1 MNKTVILAEKPDQGK
16 QYVKALG
23 KIKNKTNAYIE
34 VDSKLFTGETVV
46 TWGLGHLVSLS
57 KPMKYE
63 GISKTWGYHNLPITP
78 ALKDMKYEI
87 SEGKEYQFNEVK
99 KQLESADTIII
110 ATDID
115 PEGENIAYL
124 ILNQCSNQ
132 VWNKQIKR
140 LRANTLNPKRL
151 TEFFKDLKDP
161 EDYYKDY
168 LQANARQV
176 ADWLV
181 GMNFTELMTVK
192 GQEAGLKGL
201 YSIGRV
207 RTPTLNLVCE
217 NFLRIKNFKPEA
229 YVVLEGIH
237 EEKNHKVKFTHS
249 KKYFDKEKLKTDL
262 EKYDLKGLKEAQV
275 LSVEKIE
282 KSKEPP
288 RLFDLS
294 GIQTCAEK
302 KYGWSLDKT
311 ASMADS
317 LRLKGYLSYIRTEID
332 LITTSE
338 FEQLKD
344 NLEGYKNLLNV
355 QFESK
360 HLEPRKRFVDNNKV
374 KEHHAIIPT
383 EDLPDLDKMTEE
395 EKLLYIAIT
404 KNSILMFAP
413 NYVYESTKVTVSANG
428 LEFQVTGIVPK
439 SLGWKNIESEDTEE
453 ENDEDSSNKLFEY
466 QEGDTIPFKISL
478 AQKKTKPEKQLTEAG
493 LGGKTGLMKKL
504 SIGTP
509 ATRTNIVKELIN
521 EGSIEVE
528 KSKLKPTVKG
538 LLLWEMTKDLEVGKV
553 DLTRAWEESLEKI
566 STGEIEQQA
575 FIDETHNFV
584 RGLIDTFKDTA
595 LDGKLVQQVA
605 QQYTDTIGSYS
616 MELIKGKNGAFY
628 SIKDKNSNEQ
638 LFTLSEVFLGKK
650 ITKTILKE
658 LLIDGNTKNK
668 VKGFKSTKKKD
679 KDGKPVKY
687 DAFLS
692 LENNKYKL
700 NFK

>member
-1 MNKTVILAEKPDQGK
+1 MNKTVVLAEKPDQAK

-23 KIKNKTNAYIE
+23 KVKNKTRAYIE
-34 VDSKLFTGETVV
+34 VDSEIFEGKTIV
-46 TWGLGHLVSLS
+46 TWGLGHLISLS

-78 ALKDMKYEI
+78 ALESMKYEV

-124 ILNQCSNQ
+124 ILNQCSDQ
-132 VWNKQIKR
+132 VWEKDIKR
-140 LRANTLNPKRL
+140 LRPNTLNPKKL
-151 TEFFKDLKDP
+151 KDFFKDLKNP

-217 NFLRIKNFKPEA
+217 NFLKIKNFKPEP
-229 YVVLEGIH
+229 YVILEGLH
-237 EEKNHKVKFTHS
+237 EEKDHKVKFAHS
-249 KKYFDKEKLKTDL
+249 KKYFDKEELKNDV
-262 EKYDLKGLKEAQV
+262 EKYNLKGLKEAQV
-275 LSVEKIE
+275 LSVEKTE

-288 RLFDLS
+288 KLFDLS
-294 GIQTCAEK
+294 GIQTYAEK
-302 KYGWSLDKT
+302 KHGWSLDKT

-338 FEQLKD
+338 FEQLKE
-344 NLEGYKNLLNV
+344 NLEGYKHLLNV
-355 QFESK
+355 QFDND

-383 EDLPDLDKMTEE
+383 EELPNFEEMTED
-395 EKLLYIAIT
+395 EKTLYTAIA

-413 NYVYESTKVTVSANG
+413 DYVYESTKVIVSANG
-428 LEFQVTGIVPK
+428 LEFEVTGIIPK
-439 SLGWKNIESEDTEE
+439 SLGWKKIETEDTEE
-453 ENDEDSSNKLFEY
+453 EAEEESSNKLFDY
-466 QEGDTIPFKISL
+466 QEGQTIPFKISMN
-478 AQKKTKPEKQLTEAG
+478 QKETKPEKQLTEAG

-504 SIGTP
+504 GIGTP

-538 LLLWEMTKDLEVGKV
+538 LLLWEMTRDLEVGKV
-553 DLTRAWEESLEKI
+553 NLTRTWEESLEKI
-566 STGEIEQQA
+566 STGEIEQEA
-575 FIDETHNFV
+575 FINETHTFV
-584 RGLIDTFKDTA
+584 ESLIETFKDTT
-595 LDGKLVQQVA
+595 LNGKLVQQVA
-605 QQYTDTIGSYS
+605 QQYTDTIGNYS
-616 MELIKGKNGAFY
+616 VELIKGKNGTFY
-628 SIKDKNSNEQ
+628 SIKDKESNEQ

-658 LLIDGNTKNK
+658 LLVNGKTKSK

>member
-1 MNKTVILAEKPDQGK
+1 MSKTVILAEKPDQAK

-23 KIKNKTNAYIE
+23 NIKKKTNAYIE
-34 VDSKLFTGETVV
+34 VDSKLFKGETIV
-46 TWGLGHLVSLS
+46 TWGLGHLISLS
-57 KPMKYE
+57 KPIEYE
-63 GISKTWGYHNLPITP
+63 GISKVWGYHNLPIVP
-78 ALKDMKYEI
+78 GLKEMKYEV
-87 SEGKEYQFNEVK
+87 SEGKEYQFNAVK
-99 KQLESADTIII
+99 NQLESADTIII

-124 ILNQCSNQ
+124 IMNECDPKIWTKN
-132 VWNKQIKR
+132 IKR
-140 LRANTLNPKRL
+140 LRANTLNPKKL
-151 TEFFKDLKDP
+151 TEFFQDLKDP
-161 EDYYKDY
+161 KDYYNDY
-168 LQANARQV
+168 LQANARQI

-217 NFLRIKNFKPEA
+217 NFLRIKNFKPESYA
-229 YVVLEGIH
+229 MLEGLH
-237 EEKNHKVKFTHS
+237 EEDNHKIKFTHS
-249 KKYFDKEKLKTDL
+249 KKYFDKEELKNDL
-262 EKYDLKGLKEAQV
+262 EKYNLKGLKEAQI
-275 LSVEKIE
+275 LSVEKSQKE
-282 KSKEPP
+282 KEPP
-288 RLFDLS
+288 KLFDLS
-294 GIQTCAEK
+294 GIQTYAEK

-317 LRLKGYLSYIRTEID
+317 LRLKGFLSYVRTEID

-338 FEQLKD
+338 FDQLKN
-344 NLEGYKNLLNV
+344 NLEEYKKLLNV
-355 QFESK
+355 EFENEQ
-360 HLEPRKRFVDNNKV
+360 LEPRKRFVDNSKV

-383 EDLPDLDKMTEE
+383 EDLPNFEEMTPDEQ
-395 EKLLYIAIT
+395 KLYAAIT

-428 LEFQVTGIVPK
+428 LEFHVTGIIPK

-453 ENDEDSSNKLFEY
+453 EADESSPNVLVDYKDG
-466 QEGDTIPFKISL
+466 QVIPFKINL
-478 AQKKTKPEKQLTEAG
+478 AQKETKPEKQLTEAG

-504 SIGTP
+504 NIGTP

-553 DLTRAWEESLEKI
+553 DLTRTWEESLEKI
-566 STGEIEQQA
+566 STGEIDQES
-575 FIDETHNFV
+575 FINETHIFV
-584 RGLIDTFKDTA
+584 KSLIETFKDTT
-595 LDGKLVQQVA
+595 LNGKLVQQVVE
-605 QQYTDTIGSYS
+605 QHTKTIGTYTV
-616 MELIKGKNGAFY
+616 ELIKGKNGAFY
-628 SIKDKNSNEQ
+628 SIKDKQSAEQ
-638 LFTLSEVFLGKK
+638 LFTLSLMFQGKK
-650 ITKTILKE
+650 VTQSILEE
-658 LLIDGNTKNK
+658 LLINKKTKTK
-668 VKGFKSTKKKD
+668 IKGFKSKKKKD
-679 KDGKPVKY
+679 KDGKPLKY

-700 NFK
+700 SFD